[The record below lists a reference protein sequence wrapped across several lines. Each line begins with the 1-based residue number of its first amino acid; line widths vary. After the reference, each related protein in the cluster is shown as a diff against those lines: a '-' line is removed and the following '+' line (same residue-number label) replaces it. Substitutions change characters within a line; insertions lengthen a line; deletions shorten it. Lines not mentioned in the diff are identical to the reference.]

1 MIKWVIGLM
10 LIGVY
15 QYWIYSNFWIGT
27 SDVSKLER
35 ATYISGEIINVNCFD
50 NKKYVRGSL
59 GGRDVFIQKI
69 NIQLFDKPRFSFENT
84 RGHGTGNR
92 GGFDMCSDILAK
104 IDEFISRPSGDY
116 EHGASKQQSLG
127 YFEGYFLNNFPLQV
141 TINGHELYSFKE
153 TKIEH
158 SLDILFASFL
168 PIILI
173 LPILIGPWG
182 RSGGIQRLG
191 ENH

>member
-15 QYWIYSNFWIGT
+15 QYWIYSSFWIGT

-35 ATYISGEIINVNCFD
+35 ATYISGEIINVSCFD
-50 NKKYVRGSL
+50 DKRYTKRKFGDGVY
-59 GGRDVFIQKI
+59 FMQKI
-69 NIQLFDKPRFSFENT
+69 YIQLFDKPRFSFENT

-158 SLDILFASFL
+158 SLDILFASFF
-168 PIILI
+168 PIISI
-173 LPILIGPWG
+173 LLGLIGRWYK
-182 RSGGIQRLG
+182 SGGIQRLG